1 MVGSSGAP
9 SPPQRHS
16 RRPPALYVT
25 VAASRKLA
33 WILVGLHGVAIAAL
47 VIASIPMPAKVG
59 AICAIIWTGIRE
71 TRRHALRVGKDAC
84 VALRFRQ
91 AGRCEVLCR
100 DGKRIE
106 GRIHGGSY
114 VLPGL
119 TIVRVL
125 QQGRPRSLTVLLLPD
140 AVSADAMR
148 RLRVWLRWTGDADRE
163 KSAHDLSL

>member
-1 MVGSSGAP
+1 MAGSSGAT

-25 VAASRKLA
+25 VAASRKLV
-33 WILVGLHGVAIAAL
+33 WVLVGLHGAAIAAL
-47 VIASIPMPAKVG
+47 AAASMPMPAKVVAIG
-59 AICAIIWTGIRE
+59 AILWTGIRE

-106 GRIHGGSY
+106 GNIHGGSY
-114 VLPGL
+114 VLPAL
-119 TIVRVL
+119 TIVRLL
-125 QQGRPRSLTVLLLPD
+125 QQGRSSSFTVVLLPD

-148 RLRVWLRWTGDADRE
+148 RLRVWLRWTGSPDR
-163 KSAHDLSL
+163 

>member
-1 MVGSSGAP
+1 
-9 SPPQRHS
+9 
-16 RRPPALYVT
+16 LYVT
-25 VAASRKLA
+25 VAASRKLV
-33 WILVGLHGVAIAAL
+33 WILGGLHGAAIAAL
-47 VIASIPMPAKVG
+47 AVASMPMPAKAL
-59 AICAIIWTGIRE
+59 AICAILWTGIRE
-71 TRRHALRVGKDAC
+71 TRRHALRTGKDAC

-100 DGKRIE
+100 DGKCIE
-106 GRIHGGSY
+106 GKIHDGSY

-125 QQGRPRSLTVLLLPD
+125 QQGRPRSFTVVLLPD

-148 RLRVWLRWTGDADRE
+148 RLRVWLRWTGYPDRA